1 MNTRSIGWIAAT
13 AVAFAATL
21 WITTGASGVVF
32 GVLYAVAIAPG
43 VALGRAVFGR
53 HPAAWVAGGLIGYGT
68 TQLARWTDADTRA
81 LCLVLFL
88 VPALMGPPY
97 RNLGARDA
105 SGTRYYRAY
114 FTADFVWHT
123 ALAAE
128 LGKYSMPPRNPYL
141 APQPVHVDC
150 WWTTLLMFE
159 KLNTS
164 SRILI
169 A

>member
-1 MNTRSIGWIAAT
+1 M
-13 AVAFAATL
+13 
-21 WITTGASGVVF
+21 
-32 GVLYAVAIAPG
+32 
-43 VALGRAVFGR
+43 
-53 HPAAWVAGGLIGYGT
+53 
-68 TQLARWTDADTRA
+68 TRA

-141 APQPVHVDC
+141 APQPVHYY
-150 WWTTLLMFE
+150 WTYFLWPAVVAHDGSLGHDASAARLTR
-159 KLNTS
+159 KIQ
-164 SRILI
+164 RPRKQI
-169 A
+169 